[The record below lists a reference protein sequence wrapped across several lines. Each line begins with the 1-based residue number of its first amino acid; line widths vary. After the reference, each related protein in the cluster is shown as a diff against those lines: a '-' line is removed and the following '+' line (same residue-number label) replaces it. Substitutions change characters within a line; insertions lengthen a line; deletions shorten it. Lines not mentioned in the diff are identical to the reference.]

1 MIRGYSQYVILL
13 IIILSASTH
22 SFAQKDSI
30 PPIDKSPMDMSYCP
44 PFYPIHKA
52 QDRIVEPLVARVVY
66 SRPGKNN
73 RQIFGK
79 LVEYGKIWRL
89 GANEATE
96 IEFYKDVMVQK
107 TKIKKGKYTLYAIP
121 EERTCTLIFN
131 KETDTWGAFLYDEK
145 KDLLRVN
152 LPVQLPEQTLENFT
166 IYFSLN
172 GSDAKLFFG
181 WDNYSFTLPISVLK
195 IGKIGRAHV

>member
-1 MIRGYSQYVILL
+1 MKEMVSQFGLRFLFILVL
-13 IIILSASTH
+13 LPASF
-22 SFAQKDSI
+22 SLFAQKDSI

-52 QDRIVEPLVARVVY
+52 QDRITEPLVARVVY

-79 LVEYGKIWRL
+79 LVEFGKLWRL

-96 IEFYKDVMVQK
+96 IEFYKEVVINK
-107 TKIKKGKYTLYAIP
+107 IKIKKGKYTLYAIP
-121 EERTCTLIFN
+121 NESSCTLIFN

-145 KDLLRVN
+145 KDVLRVV
-152 LPVQLPEQTLENFT
+152 LPVQAPQQPLENFT
-166 IYFSLN
+166 IYFLLKDSE
-172 GSDAKLFFG
+172 AKMFVG
-181 WDNYSFTLPISVLK
+181 WDNYSFTLPFSVLK
-195 IGKIGRAHV
+195 ISK